1 MDAFEEMTRDLRE
14 FALEV
19 KRLGYSM
26 PAGYENRFLDLSERI
41 LKRTDDLGRSYR

>member
-1 MDAFEEMTRDLRE
+1 MDAFEQTTRDLRE
-14 FALEV
+14 FAVEV

-26 PAGYENRFLDLSERI
+26 PPGYGNRFLELSERI